1 MKTIADADYYSAIR
15 LLTALSQRPGNTRK
29 EKEDAR
35 KASLLLKK
43 LKRNV
48 CKNTEVNRQSAGL
61 PR

>member
-35 KASLLLKK
+35 KASLLTKK
-43 LKRNV
+43 LKRNEEIRLHKV
-48 CKNTEVNRQSAGL
+48 VSHD
-61 PR
+61 